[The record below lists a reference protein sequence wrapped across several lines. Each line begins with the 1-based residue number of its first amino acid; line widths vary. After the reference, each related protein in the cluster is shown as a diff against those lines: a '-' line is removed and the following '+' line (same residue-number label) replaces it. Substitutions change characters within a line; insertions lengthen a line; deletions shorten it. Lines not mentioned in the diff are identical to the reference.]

1 MILIQVF
8 VISELVHILLLLLV
22 PHQFWEYPKGF
33 GLVCFLDVLLT
44 LLLLFLFSLSLFSLP
59 IYNSSN
65 SGFDANCIYCA
76 TSELMWLPCCEILEL
91 ICRKLIFLVLDILLW
106 GQWLKL
112 FLLDKTKIK
121 FRDSGT
127 LGGLLWGYSCR
138 FAFSLHCTGA
148 ELLKIYEPYSVIRG
162 LRNYVGILWW

>member
-76 TSELMWLPCCEILEL
+76 TSELMWLPCCESWSWFVENWYSWYWTS
-91 ICRKLIFLVLDILLW
+91 CCEVNDS
-106 GQWLKL
+106 KL